1 MSNPVIPIEG
11 YDARE
16 SGRAIQEAQNA
27 VLEVGTKAITALLR
41 ELLMALKLRQSS
53 AQVEIKINDAVK
65 YEGTV
70 SLDNTAQQQ
79 GDVSSLSQAQ
89 LSYLQKVI
97 QLPESEQPAAS
108 LDQDVTI
115 AVNGVEVFR
124 LQKGVVEK
132 NLLVSPSKQTNQTV
146 GKSPPKLKQS
156 LPQSQQ
162 TMQEESSQESGKEF
176 ELSPPPLPLP
186 PPSQYQ
192 TIEEEDFSPKL
203 KQSLPQ
209 SQQTMQEESS
219 QESGKE
225 FELSPPPLPLPPLSQ
240 YQAIEEEDSPEF
252 NEEESSFSEEQ
263 KQELENLGIN
273 PAGLQRGMVQQ
284 SQNQAPHTPI
294 IIVLNRELEQNSSK
308 STTKKNLNFLQSGFQ
323 NAFRNFSHKVS
334 SWLASVKDKII
345 PKARPNLKQDLQNLA
360 VINIASKLLD
370 RFGSRDHLGYEVFE
384 TTNYRLER
392 DPQKNMVVVANDGR
406 GSILVL
412 NEGKIESDL
421 TRKDV
426 ERFRAVDRELGE
438 QSKSNSSQV
447 EID

>member
-53 AQVEIKINDAVK
+53 AQVEMKINDAVK
-65 YEGTV
+65 YEGTI

-79 GDVSSLSQAQ
+79 GDVSSLSEAQ

-115 AVNGVEVFR
+115 AINGVEVFR

-146 GKSPPKLKQS
+146 AKSPPKLKQS

-192 TIEEEDFSPKL
+192 TIEEEDFP
-203 KQSLPQ
+203 
-209 SQQTMQEESS
+209 
-219 QESGKE
+219 
-225 FELSPPPLPLPPLSQ
+225 
-240 YQAIEEEDSPEF
+240 AF

-273 PAGLQRGMVQQ
+273 PAGLQRAMVQQ

-426 ERFRAVDRELGE
+426 ERFRAVDRELEE
-438 QSKSNSSQV
+438 QGKSHSSQV

>member
-16 SGRAIQEAQNA
+16 SGRAIQEAENA
-27 VLEVGTKAITALLR
+27 VLEVGAKAITALLR

-146 GKSPPKLKQS
+146 GKSP
-156 LPQSQQ
+156 
-162 TMQEESSQESGKEF
+162 
-176 ELSPPPLPLP
+176 
-186 PPSQYQ
+186 
-192 TIEEEDFSPKL
+192 PKL